1 MNLGTRLENQKNKH
15 MKLESKF
22 NKFAQEG
29 GFTLIEMLIVVAII
43 GILVA
48 IAVPALNTA
57 KEDAQS
63 AKLKSAQ
70 SAVSLA
76 INRAVLKDRDAGGG
90 AILFADISD
99 LALINGAP
107 ASNWAAVFAGTGVA
121 AADYATDADA
131 LETLFGA
138 TNTEWEDFDG
148 EATP

>member
-1 MNLGTRLENQKNKH
+1 

-22 NKFAQEG
+22 NQFAQES

-57 KEDAQS
+57 KEDAQD

-76 INRAVLKDRDAGGG
+76 INRAILKDRDAGGG
-90 AILFADISD
+90 AIALTDVND
-99 LALINGAP
+99 LILINGA
-107 ASNWAAVFAGTGVA
+107 SVGTVELAAAETIMAGTGQTAETFSEVLVA
-121 AADYATDADA
+121 
-131 LETLFGA
+131 LFGA
-138 TNTEWEDFDG
+138 TNTDWEDFDG
-148 EATP
+148 ADTVVVPDP